1 MINLPEHREPQ
12 GSVASSLLQAVS
24 PVSTACLKIFLTA
37 LVTFAPQSLF
47 ATSSIDEI
55 EQDQIEFRQFFQSRF
70 PDLSIQDY
78 RQGASALPQFSR
90 QRSGHDILMSMPPYE
105 TAVRKAQLFWKKP
118 LASGISLADC
128 FSGKPPP
135 TAYPFLF
142 QGEVHTIE
150 TDINKC
156 LTENGNPA
164 PSDGAGTLASLV
176 AAYKSPFRGQ
186 PIDVDIRDEKVRALY
201 DQGKQYFW
209 AKRGQM
215 NLSCAN
221 CHVHNAGNQLRGEV
235 LSSALGHGAGYPAFS
250 IRQFSLSDTGTQKTQ
265 PSGMQTLHQRYQ
277 QCNIIAGAAPL
288 PRQSATYLA
297 LELYQ
302 AIMNSGL
309 PIDAPGLRQ

>member
-1 MINLPEHREPQ
+1 MIPRRRQSPTQSAALTWNLT
-12 GSVASSLLQAVS
+12 GLISKAIAFVSLVLAEWVFSANVYAVS
-24 PVSTACLKIFLTA
+24 SM
-37 LVTFAPQSLF
+37 Q
-47 ATSSIDEI
+47 EI

-70 PDLSIQDY
+70 PDLDLEDY

-90 QRSGHDILMSMPPYE
+90 QRSGHQILLSMPPYE
-105 TAVRKAQLFWKKP
+105 TVVKDAQLLWKQP
-118 LASGISLADC
+118 MASGATLSEC

-142 QGEVHTIE
+142 QGEIHTIE
-150 TDINKC
+150 SDINNC
-156 LTENGNPA
+156 LVQNGNPVL
-164 PSDGAGTLASLV
+164 SSEDEKLATLV

-186 PIDVDIRDEKVRALY
+186 PIDIDIRDENVRALY
-201 DQGKQYFW
+201 DEGKQYFW

-221 CHVHNAGNQLRGEV
+221 CHVHNAGNQLRGDV

-250 IRQFSLSDTGTQKTQ
+250 IRQFSLSETEGQSNQ
-265 PSGMQTLHQRYQ
+265 ASGMQTLHQRYQ
-277 QCNIIAGAAPL
+277 QCNVIAGAAPL
-288 PRQSATYLA
+288 PSQSATYLA

-302 AIMNSGL
+302 AIMNAGL